1 MVTFIINI
9 IKDQLYYLNRN
20 DIISMHARTYVY
32 MHVYFYGIIR
42 I

>member
-20 DIISMHARTYVY
+20 DINSMHVGMYVY
-32 MHVYFYGIIR
+32 KYDFYGIIQ